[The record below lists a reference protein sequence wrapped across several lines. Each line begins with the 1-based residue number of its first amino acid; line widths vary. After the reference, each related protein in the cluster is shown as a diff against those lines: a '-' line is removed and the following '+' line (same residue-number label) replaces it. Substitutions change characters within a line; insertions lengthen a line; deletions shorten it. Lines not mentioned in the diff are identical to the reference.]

1 MKMSLTVLALAMVA
15 SPAFTA
21 PDPRLRS
28 VHYEANQ
35 VVSVQGRLGFQSM
48 IQFAPGEE
56 IENVAVGNSEA
67 WQVTPNKRAN
77 LLFLKPLATKA
88 RTNMTVV
95 TDQRVY
101 LFDLSVAAG
110 RGEPVYNLSFTY
122 DAPKAVAPPVQTR
135 QASAAPVM
143 TAMPVSW
150 AAAPGFAALSPSAPA
165 PNAKLNYAWKAKGD
179 KDLMPRKTYDD
190 GRSLFLE
197 WPAKTPLPALLTP
210 GPDGMEGPLTYRQV
224 GKLIVVDQV
233 PATVVIRLGKEQAT
247 LFNKHP
253 ALVQTAER

>member
-1 MKMSLTVLALAMVA
+1 MKMPITPLVLALAA
-15 SPAFTA
+15 SPAYSA
-21 PDPRLRS
+21 SDPRLRS

-35 VVSVQGRLGFQSM
+35 VVPVQGRLGFQSM

-77 LLFLKPLATKA
+77 LLFLKPLASKA

-101 LFDLSVAAG
+101 LFDLSVGAG

-122 DAPKAVAPPVQTR
+122 DAPRPAAAPPVQTR
-135 QASAAPVM
+135 QASTAPAM

-150 AAAPGFAALSPSAPA
+150 AAPGFAALSPSAPA

-179 KDLMPRKTYDD
+179 KDLMPRKAYDD

-210 GPDGMEGPLTYRQV
+210 GADGMEGPLTYRQV

-253 ALVQTAER
+253 APVQTAER

>member
-1 MKMSLTVLALAMVA
+1 MKTPLTFIALALVA
-15 SPAFTA
+15 SPALSA
-21 PDPRLRS
+21 ADPRLRS

-101 LFDLSVAAG
+101 LFDLSVAG
-110 RGEPVYNLSFTY
+110 GKGEPVYNLSFTY
-122 DAPKAVAPPVQTR
+122 DAPKPVAPPAQTR

-150 AAAPGFAALSPSAPA
+150 AAPGFAALSGSAPA
-165 PNAKLNYAWKAKGD
+165 PGVKLNYAWKAKGD

-224 GKLIVVDQV
+224 GKFIVVDQV
-233 PATVVIRLGKEQAT
+233 PATVVIRLGKETAT
-247 LFNKHP
+247 LFNKRP
-253 ALVQTAER
+253 AAVQTAER